1 MIKALIFDMDGTI
14 VDNMGVHTAVWL
26 KILAEEFNI
35 SMTRLEFQAA
45 SAGMTNPELL
55 RLLADPEMPDTVVTK
70 IARRKE
76 AQYREQYAPVMEPLH
91 GLLPLLRQAR
101 LAGVGLAVATAANQ
115 GNIDFVMN
123 GLQMWEHFD
132 VIVGADDVSRGK
144 PHPDLFLLAA
154 ERLGVPP
161 AHCLVFED
169 AMTGIEAGR
178 RAGMAVVGIAT
189 SHSAEELAAQPGV
202 SQAISDFTQFQ
213 LEDVLA

>member
-26 KILAEEFNI
+26 EILAEFDVT
-35 SMTRLEFQAA
+35 MTRLEFQSV

-55 RLLADPEMPDTVVTK
+55 RLLVDPAMTDETVAT
-70 IARRKE
+70 IAQRKE
-76 AQYREQYAPVMEPLH
+76 ARYREEYASLMEPLA

-101 LAGVGLAVATAANQ
+101 QAGLVLAVATAANQ

-123 GLQMWEHFD
+123 GLQMWDCFD
-132 VIVGADDVSRGK
+132 AIVGADDVARGK

-154 ERLGVPP
+154 ERLNVPP
-161 AHCLVFED
+161 ADCLVFED

-178 RAGMAVVGIAT
+178 RAGMSVVGVAT
-189 SHSAEELAAQPGV
+189 SHSTAELAAQSGV
-202 SQAISDFTQFQ
+202 RKTITDFSQLQ
-213 LEDVLA
+213 LDDLFA